1 MKFMNDVLNFKMM
14 SSAVNQ
20 QDAKQKNR
28 NVLLLSFI
36 AASILATGF
45 FTASSSST
53 TFTKTKGCQCTSAY
67 CMCGTNCPCGNQC
80 NCR

>member
-20 QDAKQKNR
+20 KDAKQKSR
-28 NVLLLSFI
+28 SILLLSFMT
-36 AASILATGF
+36 ASILAVGL
-45 FTASSSST
+45 FTAASST
-53 TFTKTKGCQCTSAY
+53 TFTKTKGCQCTSTH
-67 CMCGTNCPCGNQC
+67 CMCGTNCPCRNQC